1 MRLFPAI
8 DIRGGRCVRL
18 IRGRGAD
25 EIRYGDDPL
34 EAAARW
40 VRAGA
45 TWLHIV
51 DLGAALGE
59 APSTDAVLRI
69 LRELPVPAQVGGGLR
84 DLDAIDRIL
93 RGGARRVFVGTRALS
108 DPDFLAEAVSRFGGA
123 KIYLAVDVA
132 GDRVRIGGWTEAT
145 PLALEDAL
153 RLARDAG
160 AGGALLTAIDRDG
173 TLSGP
178 RADLVRRA
186 IGEAGLPVIAA
197 GGIGAPADLESLVR
211 LDLPGLEGIV
221 VGRALYEG
229 RVTIEDG
236 LRIVEGVEPLAPAIA
251 EAVRFDARG
260 LVVAIVQDVADGAV
274 LMVAYMNRE
283 SLRRTL
289 AEGVACFWSRS
300 RREFWVKGA
309 TSGNTQEVVDV
320 RLDCDG
326 DAILVRVRPRG
337 PACHT
342 GARTCFFR
350 RADPKGT
357 VERIEG

>member
-1 MRLFPAI
+1 MKLFPAV

-18 IRGRGAD
+18 VQGRGAE
-25 EIRYGDDPL
+25 EILYGDDPL

-59 APSTDAVLRI
+59 SPSTDAVLRI
-69 LRELPVPAQVGGGLR
+69 LRDLPVPAQVGGGLR
-84 DLDAIDRIL
+84 DLEAIDRIL
-93 RGGARRVFVGTRALS
+93 AGGAKRVFIGTRAFT
-108 DPDFLAEAVSRFGGA
+108 DPEFLAAAIARFGGPR
-123 KIYLAVDVA
+123 IYIAVDVA
-132 GDRVRIGGWTEAT
+132 GDRVRIGGWTEET
-145 PLALEDAL
+145 PLSLEDAL

-160 AGGALLTAIDRDG
+160 AGGSLLTAIDRDG
-173 TLSGP
+173 TLAGP
-178 RADLVRRA
+178 RADLVHRA
-186 IGEAGLPVIAA
+186 VAEAGIPIIAA
-197 GGIGAPADLESLVR
+197 GGIGAPADLEALVR

-229 RVTIEDG
+229 RVTIDDA
-236 LRIVEGVEPLAPAIA
+236 LRIVEKIEPLAPAIA

-260 LVVAIVQDVADGAV
+260 LVTAIVQDASDGAV
-274 LMVAYMNRE
+274 LMVAHMNRE

-289 AEGVACFWSRS
+289 AEGRACFWSRS
-300 RREFWVKGA
+300 RRTFWVKGE
-309 TSGNTQEVVDV
+309 TSGNTLEVVDV

-342 GARTCFFR
+342 GERTCFFR
-350 RADPKGT
+350 RADPDGR
-357 VERIEG
+357 VEKIEG